1 MKLKYLLTTFRL
13 MKIPGIFSIM
23 KDYKTFVRIHFLYA
37 ALESGLLEALQAP
50 CSKEVL
56 LDRLKIKRPEVLDA
70 ILHVG
75 LSIKELSYKN
85 GLYSIKG
92 KRSKSVLG
100 EKGDVLAAVVQALA
114 TYYNASYRNASDLMH
129 GASFLNDVGEFAPV
143 IARFSKL
150 VEPFI
155 KDFIK
160 DNVKGKASMRILEIG
175 CGSGL
180 LLKSALEANPNATGI
195 GIDIDQKVVEQ
206 AKSNLSRWGI
216 DDKFRIIVGDIAD
229 SKTSIEGPFDLI
241 TLYNV
246 LYYFPV
252 EERIRLF
259 KKFRSLLSDDA
270 TVSIVNTMKSYNM
283 DYSSANLNLAST
295 TLKGITPLP
304 DLDKTLV
311 QLKESG
317 LDPISTTNFM
327 PGSSFY
333 GIVAKAVSIE

>member
-283 DYSSANLNLAST
+283 DYSSANLNLANT